1 MIYKT
6 FDIEALYPQLKK
18 AENKPLL
25 FAYLRELSPNIGD
38 GENHRYP
45 VMVVLPGGGYSYTS
59 DREADPIALQYFAAG
74 YHTFIL
80 RYSCVPDRYPTSLL
94 QVMATIHYIRTHA
107 DELHADPERVFVV
120 GFSAGGHLAASA
132 GTLWKD
138 PVVQGTLGCD
148 AKLCRPTGMILSYP
162 VISSGEKAHRGSFN
176 QLLGPDATQEQI
188 DALSLE
194 NRVDEDTCPAFL
206 WHTFTDGSVPVE
218 NTLYFTLAMR
228 KAGVPCEVHI
238 YPFGGHGLSVC
249 NKQSA
254 KGGSADQIV
263 PHAEGWMD
271 LSIKWLGLFDKE

>member
-1 MIYKT
+1 MIYKS
-6 FDIEALYPQLKK
+6 FDIEELYPQLKK
-18 AENKPLL
+18 AENKPRLY
-25 FAYLRELSPNIGD
+25 AYLRELSPNIGD
-38 GENHRYP
+38 GENQRYP

-80 RYSCVPDRYPTSLL
+80 RYSCDPDRYPTALL

-120 GFSAGGHLAASA
+120 GFSAGGHLAACA

-148 AKLCRPTGMILSYP
+148 AKLCRPTGMILGYARINGGHDPWCRSYD
-162 VISSGEKAHRGSFN
+162 R
-176 QLLGPDATQEQI
+176 LLGPEATQEQV
-188 DALSLE
+188 DALSLQ

-206 WHTFTDGSVPVE
+206 WHTFTDPVVTVE
-218 NTLYFTLAMR
+218 DSLIFALAMR
-228 KAGVPCEVHI
+228 KAGVPCEMHI
-238 YPFGGHGLSVC
+238 YPLGGHGLSVG

-254 KGGSADQIV
+254 KGGVDAQIV
-263 PHAEGWMD
+263 PYIEGWMD
-271 LSIKWLGLFDKE
+271 LSIRWLGLFEK